1 MRQARFG
8 ATVLLAGGLVVFS
21 PNASATVALAP
32 SNGSALPSQSVS
44 VTATITFGGN
54 PLPAGTWVLGF
65 SGLPAG
71 VTTVPAAPS
80 YTILPAIL
88 GVSATVSFQFSVG
101 AGVAPGGPFIIT
113 VSDPAT
119 LTSKAFALTV
129 LAPPGFV
136 LQVNPG
142 SLSIPAGGSG
152 VTQVSALPL
161 NGFSGIVQVSA
172 PTIPGISFSPANF
185 SLNLP
190 AGGTQPVTQPVT
202 VAAAPGTAPNT
213 YTGVFTATAV
223 GIPISRTAGISV
235 TVTPAPDFSLSAVP
249 ASLTL
254 SPGGSAP
261 VTVSAAAT
269 GGFSGPISVVTQLT
283 GGLTADVPSFT
294 LQPGQ
299 SRVVTLSAPAGA
311 AAGTNNV
318 TFSGTAPG
326 ITGIRTATVAV
337 TVVLQP
343 DFTLDV
349 QPAAINLPAGGS
361 APATVRLVPI
371 NNWNSPVDVTATGSA
386 GISVVPPSFNL
397 VLGAPKPVEI
407 RADVSTPPGAVT
419 LTFQARGSSGSGGGT
434 VTRTVNVQVSVA
446 PFSDFNIRATPPQ
459 LRVNAGRK
467 TDLTLVLEPLG
478 VFAGS
483 AAITVLDAPTG
494 SAFSPPALVLTPNT
508 PQTMTLSVP
517 RSTPPGSYVVELRA
531 DEVVTPSS
539 RARRPL
545 AISKTVRVPLDVQ
558 PPVGGFTVTASP
570 SAVQASPGQVVAISY
585 LFRNLGSDP
594 LRIVG
599 DTFTRSA
606 GTTVFDSVGETVD
619 LVLPP
624 NGSLTYTNAVQST
637 GDMFAQAGQPPL
649 VRADRAFRAAPDGT
663 GFVDTASA
671 SVAITAVNPL
681 LATASATRISVVF
694 PIAGSLVARGENLRA
709 QGLIFTTGSG
719 HFLVGWYWDGILVET
734 ATVPVQNGTP
744 AAVSNAVT
752 LPTLVVG
759 THEITLAVL
768 SPNPIASPPVQI
780 YVDDVGSSLRTVSP
794 AGGSAYVPALQPPTF
809 SWVPVPGIATYKVG
823 LGRRGRPEELRWYDS
838 TGTQWSPPAALWNRL
853 PEGDYEWTVRGY
865 SGTGRALLDRMSG
878 GASAPSTSEGIL
890 AVADGWTV
898 SSAPVRFSLGGFESR
913 LAPLKGEARA
923 GREGVTFSW
932 TPVENAVYFLYVS
945 ERTGAETRRLFVE
958 MTTSPSLVVEAR
970 RISSGGPVVWKVIAV
985 DSEGRP
991 LAATLLLDAPARDA
1005 R

>member
-1 MRQARFG
+1 
-8 ATVLLAGGLVVFS
+8 V
-21 PNASATVALAP
+21 
-32 SNGSALPSQSVS
+32 
-44 VTATITFGGN
+44 
-54 PLPAGTWVLGF
+54 
-65 SGLPAG
+65 
-71 VTTVPAAPS
+71 
-80 YTILPAIL
+80 
-88 GVSATVSFQFSVG
+88 
-101 AGVAPGGPFIIT
+101 
-113 VSDPAT
+113 
-119 LTSKAFALTV
+119 
-129 LAPPGFV
+129 
-136 LQVNPG
+136 
-142 SLSIPAGGSG
+142 
-152 VTQVSALPL
+152 
-161 NGFSGIVQVSA
+161 
-172 PTIPGISFSPANF
+172 
-185 SLNLP
+185 
-190 AGGTQPVTQPVT
+190 
-202 VAAAPGTAPNT
+202 
-213 YTGVFTATAV
+213 
-223 GIPISRTAGISV
+223 
-235 TVTPAPDFSLSAVP
+235 
-249 ASLTL
+249 
-254 SPGGSAP
+254 
-261 VTVSAAAT
+261 
-269 GGFSGPISVVTQLT
+269 
-283 GGLTADVPSFT
+283 
-294 LQPGQ
+294 
-299 SRVVTLSAPAGA
+299 
-311 AAGTNNV
+311 
-318 TFSGTAPG
+318 
-326 ITGIRTATVAV
+326 
-337 TVVLQP
+337 
-343 DFTLDV
+343 
-349 QPAAINLPAGGS
+349 AIN
-361 APATVRLVPI
+361 
-371 NNWNSPVDVTATGSA
+371 
-386 GISVVPPSFNL
+386 
-397 VLGAPKPVEI
+397 
-407 RADVSTPPGAVT
+407 
-419 LTFQARGSSGSGGGT
+419 
-434 VTRTVNVQVSVA
+434 
-446 PFSDFNIRATPPQ
+446 
-459 LRVNAGRK
+459 
-467 TDLTLVLEPLG
+467 
-478 VFAGS
+478 
-483 AAITVLDAPTG
+483 
-494 SAFSPPALVLTPNT
+494 
-508 PQTMTLSVP
+508 
-517 RSTPPGSYVVELRA
+517 
-531 DEVVTPSS
+531 
-539 RARRPL
+539 
-545 AISKTVRVPLDVQ
+545 
-558 PPVGGFTVTASP
+558 
-570 SAVQASPGQVVAISY
+570 Y

-624 NGSLTYTNAVQST
+624 SGSLTYTNAVQST

-649 VRADRAFRAAPDGT
+649 VRADRAFRAAPDAT

-759 THEITLAVL
+759 THDITLAVL

-780 YVDDVGSSLRTVSP
+780 FVDDVGSSLRTVSP

-809 SWVPVPGIATYKVG
+809 SWVPVPGITAYKVG
-823 LGRRGRPEELRWYDS
+823 LGRRGRPEELRWYES

-878 GASAPSTSEGIL
+878 GASAPSTSEGSL

-932 TPVENAVYFLYVS
+932 TPVENAVYLLYAS

-970 RISSGGPVVWKVIAV
+970 RISGGGPVVWKVIAV